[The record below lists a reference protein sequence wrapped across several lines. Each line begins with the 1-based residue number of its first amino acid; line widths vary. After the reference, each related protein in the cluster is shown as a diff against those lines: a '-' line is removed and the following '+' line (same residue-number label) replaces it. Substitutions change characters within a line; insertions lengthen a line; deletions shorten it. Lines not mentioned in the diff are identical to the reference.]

1 MTQLAGDRQAR
12 RREIDHPGAAVEFRF
27 DPAADRHA
35 FQPLQE
41 VDVKE
46 GSAELAVGD
55 AFQADVLLLLDDVA
69 DVSVFDLSQL
79 GLGDG
84 ARLLSLARLNERRRP
99 EEAADVVGAGRVGLL
114 CSWPRI
120 ICYNT
125 RHAASRISGRRRRG
139 RRGRRRG
146 AQTPAANAPA
156 RKGRIKQALMRF
168 NFGRD
173 TTLSFDDMCREA
185 ARVGFHGFD
194 LVGPQDW
201 PTLKKY
207 GLVCTMAPAMG
218 VTIRDGLIRPELHD
232 AIERSMHGE
241 IDQCAANSWPNFI
254 TVGGERRGIG
264 SEEGKRPRGRDPQS
278 CQGPRRRQGSDDLHR
293 GRQQQATPIRSS
305 AAPTPSSTISAGAS
319 ISASG

>member
-1 MTQLAGDRQAR
+1 MR
-12 RREIDHPGAAVEFRF
+12 RREFLAGVAAAGV
-27 DPAADRHA
+27 AA
-35 FQPLQE
+35 
-41 VDVKE
+41 
-46 GSAELAVGD
+46 
-55 AFQADVLLLLDDVA
+55 
-69 DVSVFDLSQL
+69 
-79 GLGDG
+79 
-84 ARLLSLARLNERRRP
+84 
-99 EEAADVVGAGRVGLL
+99 AA
-114 CSWPRI
+114 
-120 ICYNT
+120 
-125 RHAASRISGRRRRG
+125 
-139 RRGRRRG
+139 G
-146 AQTPAANAPA
+146 AQTPAHSAPA

-241 IDQCAANSWPNFI
+241 IDQCAANGWPNFI

-264 SEEGKRPRGRDPQS
+264 SEEGKDRAAALLNRVKAHAEDKGVTICIEVVNSKYTDPEFGRADAIFDHLGWGVDLCKRVNSPRVKVLFDIYHVQIMDGDVCANIREHFPWIAHFHTAGVPGRRELDDTQELNYRFVAKTIADLGFTGYVAHEYRPTPGRDPLES
-278 CQGPRRRQGSDDLHR
+278 LRRVFDIMDV
-293 GRQQQATPIRSS
+293 
-305 AAPTPSSTISAGAS
+305 
-319 ISASG
+319 